1 MFELVI
7 KLLRKI
13 DPKWIPAIVTGITI
27 LGSIIYLIYTKR
39 KAEALNKELSKKLAL
54 AESEVLEAQAQ
65 DKADEADR
73 HEMEALKHVEEIDKL
88 KKELRNL
95 NQRSASKREK
105 ILKATSWEELGL

>member
-1 MFELVI
+1 MFNIAISIL
-7 KLLRKI
+7 KKI
-13 DPKWIPAIVTGITI
+13 DPKWIPALVTGITI

-54 AESEVLEAQAQ
+54 AESEALEAQAQ
-65 DKADEADR
+65 DKADEADK
-73 HEMEALKHVEEIDKL
+73 HELEALKHVEEIDKL

-95 NQRSASKREK
+95 NQKSAAKREK